1 MAVDEID
8 KDALEGE
15 GAGAGGGDGGY
26 WESAVWQERDQLHK
40 SGRL

>member
-15 GAGAGGGDGGY
+15 GAGVGGGGY
-26 WESAVWQERDQLHK
+26 WESDVWQERDQLHK